1 MGKVAFATI
10 HGMGQTPPE
19 YADKLW
25 AAVRARLDPA
35 RAAVEFDRIYYKLIL
50 QDNEQAVWS
59 AVRDNATTVR
69 YDSLRQFFLFGFGDA
84 AGLENR
90 KEDDGSVYEQAQLQI
105 ARTLLGL
112 RDRCGGS
119 VPLVLM
125 AHSLGCQVLS
135 SYLYDA
141 QKAEHGPVRVG
152 IWQDIQRH
160 AYAIAGRAL
169 LAPEEIDFLRGATCT
184 ALLTTGCNIPIFVA
198 AHQKMTILPIRKPTP
213 GFHWLNLYDPDDA
226 LGWPLGPLSEG
237 YQALVED
244 RAINAG
250 GGLVDW
256 MLKGWNPWSHTAYW
270 DGDNVRMPLLDML
283 HRAGAAGAAAPAA
296 AADPVPADSV

>member
-1 MGKVAFATI
+1 MMGKVAFATI
-10 HGMGQTPPE
+10 HGMGQTPPG
-19 YADKLW
+19 YADQLW
-25 AAVRARLDPA
+25 TAVRAKLDPA
-35 RAAVEFDRIYYKLIL
+35 RAAVEFGSIYYKLIL
-50 QDNEQAVWS
+50 QGNEQAVWS
-59 AVRDNATTVR
+59 AVRDNATVR
-69 YDSLRQFFLFGFGDA
+69 YDSLRQFFLYGFGDA

-105 ARTLLGL
+105 ARTLLAL

-125 AHSLGCQVLS
+125 AHSLGCHVLS

-160 AYAIAGRAL
+160 AFGIAGRSL
-169 LAPEEIDFLRGATCT
+169 LSPEEIGFLRGDTCT
-184 ALLTTGCNIPIFVA
+184 GLLTTGCNIPIFVA

-213 GFHWLNLYDPDDA
+213 AFHWLNLYDPDDA
-226 LGWPLGPLSEG
+226 LGWPLGPLSES
-237 YQALVED
+237 YQQLVED
-244 RAINAG
+244 RAVNAG
-250 GGLVDW
+250 GGLIDW

-270 DGDNVRMPLLDML
+270 DGDNVRTPLVEML
-283 HRAGAAGAAAPAA
+283 HAAGTAVAPAVSVA
-296 AADPVPADSV
+296 VPASV